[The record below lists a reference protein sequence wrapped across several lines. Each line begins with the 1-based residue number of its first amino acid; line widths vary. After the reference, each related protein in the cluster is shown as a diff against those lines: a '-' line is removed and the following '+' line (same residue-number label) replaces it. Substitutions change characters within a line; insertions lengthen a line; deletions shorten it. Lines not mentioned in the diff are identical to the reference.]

1 MRGKGLG
8 GVRGGTSER
17 TGDLRGQVTT
27 EKTGPTHRVR
37 RELYSVFCVIP
48 RTATHAR
55 KINDER
61 GGLRTREGTRGPGS
75 HSQRMPVVGEDLGA
89 QDPGPSA
96 LSRTPGPP
104 HGAAE
109 VAFSSRT
116 DPGSAEVLECPP
128 RYTPP
133 PRPRR
138 GPIHTHFR
146 SMSLAGT
153 YTPPETS
160 ISPLTRQ
167 LVYPDS
173 MKGGRASVGAG
184 AGEVA
189 SPPLRTPLCSGSP
202 AQAGARAERVP
213 LISCFPARDLPSG
226 GSPGA
231 HARG

>member
-61 GGLRTREGTRGPGS
+61 GGLRTREGTRGPRS
-75 HSQRMPVVGEDLGA
+75 HSQRMPVAGEDLGA

-96 LSRTPGPP
+96 PSRTPGPRMGRP
-104 HGAAE
+104 RWHSAPGLTRALRK
-109 VAFSSRT
+109 SSN
-116 DPGSAEVLECPP
+116 VLQD
-128 RYTPP
+128 PP
-133 PRPRR
+133 PCPRR

-189 SPPLRTPLCSGSP
+189 SPPLRTPPCSGSP
-202 AQAGARAERVP
+202 AQAGGRAERVP
-213 LISCFPARDLPSG
+213 LISCFPARDLPSR

-231 HARG
+231 RARG